1 MIDYIKI
8 YEEVLL
14 EATKEQLRQQF
25 KNIDEKIFNEIFEA
39 DPYNGKYA
47 QWLLKIYELGNL
59 PLEDLYKAT
68 EYLNIYHKV
77 KNKLDP
83 KYKNIH
89 QTIAKKVEYVDDF
102 DGQKKSKIEKTQ
114 LIKSLQ
120 ELFQI
125 IKPYKEQNADLSKN
139 EKLKKDNLV
148 YEDEKWEVY
157 IPKTYE
163 ASCKLGSGTEW
174 CTATGKTRNH
184 YDFYSE
190 KGKLFILINKINR
203 EKYQFHFEEGQY
215 MDRNDKPISLS
226 AFFRHNPELLF
237 NFFAKKEWG
246 LEFELSELIDR
257 VLYLHP
263 SFLPDLKEK
272 SPSLFE
278 TFVRKFK
285 YSFTLNQQ
293 YSQSRINAYYEIVE
307 HLKNE
312 LPLFLGNKIFLKT
325 GIYNAKDYIVFNLL
339 VSLFDT
345 SWLLY
350 TKFLAESY
358 GKLKSED
365 LPFIFSIKNGVFFL
379 VQPDNIILTKNHTHF
394 ILISSDSD
402 DNDINFK
409 AIYINVENKEII
421 PIDNYEN
428 DENFVELL
436 PYIQKNT
443 V

>member
-174 CTATGKTRNH
+174 CTATGKTKKY
-184 YDFYSE
+184 YDNYT
-190 KGKLFILINKINR
+190 KDGKLYILINKKIKKSFSFILKQNR
-203 EKYQFHFEEGQY
+203 LKIVTMTIFHC
-215 MDRNDKPISLS
+215 M
-226 AFFRHNPELLF
+226 
-237 NFFAKKEWG
+237 
-246 LEFELSELIDR
+246 
-257 VLYLHP
+257 
-263 SFLPDLKEK
+263 
-272 SPSLFE
+272 
-278 TFVRKFK
+278 
-285 YSFTLNQQ
+285 
-293 YSQSRINAYYEIVE
+293 
-307 HLKNE
+307 
-312 LPLFLGNKIFLKT
+312 IFLKNMKT
-325 GIYNAKDYIVFNLL
+325 FLL
-339 VSLFDT
+339 
-345 SWLLY
+345 
-350 TKFLAESY
+350 
-358 GKLKSED
+358 
-365 LPFIFSIKNGVFFL
+365 N
-379 VQPDNIILTKNHTHF
+379 
-394 ILISSDSD
+394 SS
-402 DNDINFK
+402 
-409 AIYINVENKEII
+409 
-421 PIDNYEN
+421 
-428 DENFVELL
+428 
-436 PYIQKNT
+436 
-443 V
+443 

>member
-174 CTATGKTRNH
+174 CTATGKTKKH
-184 YDFYSE
+184 YDNYT
-190 KGKLFILINKINR
+190 KDGKLYILINKKN
-203 EKYQFHFEEGQY
+203 KKKFQFHFETESFK
-215 MDRNDKPISLS
+215 DSDDDDISLYD
-226 AFFRHNPELLF
+226 FFKKHENIF
-237 NFFAKKEWG
+237 IKFFVKLNYDKIKN
-246 LEFELSELIDR
+246 LIYMYINNDVQIFEKIIEE
-257 VLYLHP
+257 Y
-263 SFLPDLKEK
+263 PDITDNI
-272 SPSLFE
+272 F
-278 TFVRKFK
+278 
-285 YSFTLNQQ
+285 Y
-293 YSQSRINAYYEIVE
+293 
-307 HLKNE
+307 
-312 LPLFLGNKIFLKT
+312 LFLKQYRNSMNFTFKHENLYNKYKRIATIFQKKLPYYFQGNIFT
-325 GIYNAKDYIVFNLL
+325 INTIYNANDYIMYNIIMNKKDETWVIFTKFLEKNYDKIRNMSFPFIFNKVNNIWILYTKNFNLL
-339 VSLFDT
+339 TITHD
-345 SWLLY
+345 Y
-350 TKFLAESY
+350 
-358 GKLKSED
+358 
-365 LPFIFSIKNGVFFL
+365 FL
-379 VQPDNIILTKNHTHF
+379 VDTKDGET
-394 ILISSDSD
+394 L
-402 DNDINFK
+402 
-409 AIYINVENKEII
+409 AIYIDVNKQQIKKI
-421 PIDNYEN
+421 PDYEN
-428 DENFVELL
+428 NKHFQPLL
-436 PYIQKNT
+436 SSVRTKSIA
-443 V
+443 